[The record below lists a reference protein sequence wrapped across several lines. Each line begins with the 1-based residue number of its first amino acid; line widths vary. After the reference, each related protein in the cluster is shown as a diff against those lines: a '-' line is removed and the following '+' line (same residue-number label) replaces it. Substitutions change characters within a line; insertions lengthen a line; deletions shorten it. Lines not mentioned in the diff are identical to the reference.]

1 MKYLLAF
8 ILITLS
14 AQVYAQQD
22 STNIIQ
28 PPSSID
34 TEDDVIYEFTEVRPM
49 FAGGHDKYDDFIK
62 NNLNYP
68 KALKKNKIQGT
79 TYVDIIINKDGS
91 ISNAKVRRDIGGGSA
106 EEAIRLINSMPK
118 WIPAMQN
125 GRAVAF
131 KMTIPIR
138 FRLD

>member
-1 MKYLLAF
+1 MLKYLLAF

-91 ISNAKVRRDIGGGSA
+91 ISNAKVRRDIGGGS
-106 EEAIRLINSMPK
+106 
-118 WIPAMQN
+118 
-125 GRAVAF
+125 
-131 KMTIPIR
+131 
-138 FRLD
+138 